1 LKKFTLAV
9 FFCLLI
15 PFSLEAKEKVIQLQ
29 YKPNEKVKVQ
39 PRNVPSVKIY
49 IEEVRDARP
58 HPREIGENQEEKDQK
73 VLIATSDGG
82 GARQFVRSAL
92 NKEFRDKGFS
102 VEDGSGQ
109 AQKIIGGTLMKFWTI
124 ETNRYNSQAQ
134 LRIEVKDKTGAVYFN
149 KTYSGTGKNF
159 GRSLNEQNYY
169 ESSSDALANIV
180 DGLFSDS
187 EFLKA
192 LAEKPRTGR
201 VEEKAIGPATVSQP
215 LPAGTTKPKGRG
227 RKQAAPRPA
236 TPGPPPPPGSIPPG
250 PAFGPK

>member
-1 LKKFTLAV
+1 MKKFTLAI

-29 YKPNEKVKVQ
+29 YKPNQKVKVQ
-39 PRNVPSVKIY
+39 PRNVPPVKIY
-49 IEEVRDARP
+49 LEEIRDARP
-58 HPREIGENQEEKDQK
+58 QPREIGENQEKDQK
-73 VLIATSDGG
+73 ILIVTSDSG

-102 VEDGSGQ
+102 VEDSSGQ

-124 ETNRYNSQAQ
+124 ETSRYNSQAQ
-134 LRIEVKDKTGAVYFN
+134 LRIEVKDKTGVVYFN
-149 KTYSGTGKNF
+149 RTYSGTGKNF
-159 GRSLNEQNYY
+159 GRSLSEQNYY
-169 ESSSDALANIV
+169 ESLSDALANMV

-192 LAEKPRTGR
+192 LAEKPGPGR
-201 VEEKAIGPATVSQP
+201 AEEKAVSPMADNQP
-215 LPAGTTKPKGRG
+215 LPAGKAKPKGRV
-227 RKQAAPRPA
+227 RKPASPQPA
-236 TPGPPPPPGSIPPG
+236 TPGPPPPPGSIPTG